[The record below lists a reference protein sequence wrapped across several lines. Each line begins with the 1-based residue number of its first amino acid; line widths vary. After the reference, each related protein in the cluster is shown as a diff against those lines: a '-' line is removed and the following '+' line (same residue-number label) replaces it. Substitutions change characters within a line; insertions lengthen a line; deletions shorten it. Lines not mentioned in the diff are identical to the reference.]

1 MGHCTKSKA
10 IISIFYAFRKS
21 ILKECNLNNNTLD
34 GFDRDLLIATHEAG
48 HAVVCH
54 VLGYDFISITIEPNE
69 LIGSDGAFIRSPLTE
84 ANECGR
90 LSKEGQN
97 RWMCDKIKITLGGG
111 LAVYQLTNNRN
122 IVGMTPDLNSA
133 WDLARMLVKDE
144 VKATELNTAL
154 SALTIDLLKN
164 QRNWAAIISLSNELI
179 KRRTIKYDDAVK
191 IINKAFYDFE
201 SGMFLRD

>member
-1 MGHCTKSKA
+1 MGVLSKF
-10 IISIFYAFRKS
+10 S
-21 ILKECNLNNNTLD
+21 NLTDLATWNPGNNKLD

-54 VLGYDFISITIEPNE
+54 VLGYDFISITIEPNQ

-84 ANECGR
+84 AKECGR

-144 VKATELNTAL
+144 AKATELNTAL

-164 QRNWAAIISLSNELI
+164 QRNWAAIVSLSNELI
-179 KRRTIKYDDAVK
+179 KRRTIMYEDAVK
-191 IINKAFYDFE
+191 IINKALFDFE
-201 SGMFLRD
+201 FDKARIR